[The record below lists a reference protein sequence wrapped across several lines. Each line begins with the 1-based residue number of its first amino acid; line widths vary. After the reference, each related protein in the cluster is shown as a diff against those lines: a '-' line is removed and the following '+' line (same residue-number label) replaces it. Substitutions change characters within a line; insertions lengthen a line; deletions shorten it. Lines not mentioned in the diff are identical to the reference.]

1 MSNSIDLWAILLTVV
16 PIVFALYIVAVAIM
30 LINDQRDSTKTLS
43 WLLLLWIL
51 PVIGLVLYF
60 FLGRNF
66 RKRAQ
71 RTGWWETVAKAE
83 EKVATR
89 LTDAYASEIEA
100 GEKIA
105 AELGF
110 GEVTRLAHSGE
121 LALTL
126 PAHGVRVMPS
136 GGEKF
141 EELKRQLRAATDTI
155 NIMYFI
161 WEHDVLTRELIDIL
175 IERIRAGVEVR
186 MLNDF
191 LGCIPYRKDEL
202 KQLKD
207 AGGRVSYDVAA
218 LGQLN
223 YRNHRKI
230 VVIDGVSGFTGG
242 CNVGQE
248 YIDGG
253 KKYDSW
259 RDTHVCYTG
268 PAVGALQ
275 ALFARRWLDVESE
288 DLFTD
293 RFFPAE
299 YPVEGPAIPALTV
312 STGVDSIW
320 ETSRRTHVIG
330 IGEARERAWLQSP
343 YFVPSTDIQIALVN
357 AALSGLD
364 VRLMMTGVPDKKSAW
379 YAANTYIQPL
389 LEAGG
394 RVFHYSTGFLHA
406 KTMTLDGKV
415 TVIGT
420 QNLDI
425 RSLELHKEL
434 MVWFFDREL
443 TEQHDRVFLA
453 DMEKCRELTLADF
466 ENQTWGQRFRDSAF
480 RLASNVL

>member
-1 MSNSIDLWAILLTVV
+1 MTHDI
-16 PIVFALYIVAVAIM
+16 FALIP
-30 LINDQRDSTKTLS
+30 RC
-43 WLLLLWIL
+43 
-51 PVIGLVLYF
+51 PVILAPMTGITDLPFRQVVARIGAGLVVS
-60 FLGRNF
+60 
-66 RKRAQ
+66 
-71 RTGWWETVAKAE
+71 EMV
-83 EKVATR
+83 
-89 LTDAYASEIEA
+89 ASEEVLHGRPLA
-100 GEKIA
+100 RA
-105 AELGF
+105 RAELGF

-343 YFVPSTDIQIALVN
+343 YFVPSTDIQIALAKIN
-357 AALSGLD
+357 
-364 VRLMMTGVPDKKSAW
+364 PD
-379 YAANTYIQPL
+379 QL
-389 LEAGG
+389 VD
-394 RVFHYSTGFLHA
+394 RGFLS
-406 KTMTLDGKV
+406 
-415 TVIGT
+415 
-420 QNLDI
+420 
-425 RSLELHKEL
+425 R
-434 MVWFFDREL
+434 
-443 TEQHDRVFLA
+443 
-453 DMEKCRELTLADF
+453 
-466 ENQTWGQRFRDSAF
+466 
-480 RLASNVL
+480 